1 MGHPSRQENT
11 TSMGE
16 LRSASVTL
24 AEIIA
29 YIKQTRQTGRLTVRI
44 QGPAGTAEGPAA
56 LIFETGHLVDARNA
70 AESGDD
76 LVYRLLGQRE
86 ATYSFDRLSADQL
99 PQERTIT
106 RVQELLMLAAIGIL
120 SEEDA
125 GPSDSG
131 RTEAIEAATQPSPPL
146 PPAPA
151 PAAKE
156 APPPP
161 PTLPHRRP
169 RSFRR
174 RNMIPLPPGEPAY
187 TDLAP
192 PRDLMS
198 LVDRLERD
206 LFSGYVTWF
215 SEGAEGLLLLYQGQV
230 IDAFWAEV
238 QTAATYAERPAIRQF
253 AAAVRSNGHN
263 PIEVYELDPDFVWSY
278 SSLAYGAGNPSR
290 QGMDHVQL
298 PQLLVHLAHVEHTG
312 CVKVVTGNQAAYV
325 FLCGG
330 RPLGEYRALPH
341 SLQTAPGRAMTLA
354 SMPGCLVDVFTSPTP
369 AELLALNA
377 ATWPVERVIEELR
390 RTARDVL
397 GNKAGQVLTLITNAG
412 SDPGA
417 LHAACARAKQVTRVF
432 IGPEKHAE
440 LSRRLDRLLAHLQ

>member
-1 MGHPSRQENT
+1 
-11 TSMGE
+11 MGE

-56 LIFETGHLVDARNA
+56 LIFETGHLIDARNA

-86 ATYSFDRLSADQL
+86 ATYAFDRLAADQL
-99 PQERTIT
+99 PPTRAIT

-125 GPSDSG
+125 ETSG
-131 RTEAIEAATQPSPPL
+131 DDGRSQAIEAATQPT
-146 PPAPA
+146 
-151 PAAKE
+151 
-156 APPPP
+156 PPPP
-161 PTLPHRRP
+161 PPPPPAPPRRRP

-187 TDLAP
+187 SQLAP
-192 PRDLMS
+192 PRDLVS
-198 LVDRLERD
+198 LIDLLEHD

-253 AAAVRSNGHN
+253 AAAVSSNGHN

-278 SSLAYGAGNPSR
+278 SSLAYGASNPSR

-298 PQLLVHLAHVEHTG
+298 PHLLVHLAQVEHTG

-341 SLQTAPGRAMTLA
+341 SLETAPGRAMTLA

-397 GNKAGQVLTLITNAG
+397 GNKAGQVLTLLTNAG
-412 SDPGA
+412 TDPAA
-417 LHAACARAKQVTRVF
+417 LQAACARAKQVTRVF
-432 IGPEKHAE
+432 IGPDKHAE
-440 LSRRLDRLLAHLQ
+440 LSGRMDRLLAHLQ

>member
-1 MGHPSRQENT
+1 
-11 TSMGE
+11 MGE

-86 ATYSFDRLSADQL
+86 ATYSFDRLTADQL
-99 PQERTIT
+99 PPARTIT

-125 GPSDSG
+125 GAPDDG
-131 RTEAIEAATQPSPPL
+131 RTQAIEAATQPT
-146 PPAPA
+146 
-151 PAAKE
+151 
-156 APPPP
+156 PPPP
-161 PTLPHRRP
+161 PTPAPLPPPAPRRRRP

-187 TDLAP
+187 TELAP
-192 PRDLMS
+192 PRDLVS
-198 LVDRLERD
+198 LIDLLEHD

-253 AAAVRSNGHN
+253 AAAVNSNGHN

-278 SSLAYGAGNPSR
+278 SSLAYGASKASL

-298 PQLLVHLAHVEHTG
+298 PHLLVHLAQVEHTG

-341 SLQTAPGRAMTLA
+341 SLESAPGRAMTLA
-354 SMPGCLVDVFTSPTP
+354 SMPGCLVDVYTSPTP

-377 ATWPVERVIEELR
+377 ATWPVQRVIEELR

-412 SDPGA
+412 TDPAA
-417 LHAACARAKQVTRVF
+417 LQAACARAKQVTRVF
-432 IGPEKHAE
+432 IGPDKHAE
-440 LSRRLDRLLAHLQ
+440 LSRRMDRLLAHLQ